1 MTRRLDFGPILVT
14 LGALLLLV
22 SLFLDWY
29 GPLNAWAAF
38 EVVDVL
44 LATLAVIA
52 VMTAAGTIAPGL
64 AYVERRW
71 LPLLVL
77 AVAVLVAAEIID
89 PPPAAADLEADTGA
103 WLAFAAAI
111 SMLVGAVLSLG
122 RVSLAIAIE
131 GREVQRVSAV
141 DERQQTTEAGAVVP
155 PAGTAA
161 AAEPT
166 APATA
171 AERTTPA
178 AAAEPTARTTPAAA
192 AEPTAPTTPADPAA
206 PRAEP

>member
-38 EVVDVL
+38 ELVDVL

-111 SMLVGAVLSLG
+111 AMLVGAVLSLG

-141 DERQQTTEAGAVVP
+141 DERQQTTETGAVVP

-166 APATA
+166 APA
-171 AERTTPA
+171 P
-178 AAAEPTARTTPAAA
+178 AAEPTAPAPA
-192 AEPTAPTTPADPAA
+192 AEPTAPTAPADPAA
-206 PRAEP
+206 PTTPSDPAAPRAKP